1 MIEVEHL
8 TKRYGSRTAVNDL
21 SFSVADGEIVGFL
34 GPNGAGKSTTMRILA
49 CFLPPSGGT
58 VRVNGLDV
66 VKDSLEVRRRV
77 GYMPE
82 NVPLYPEMR
91 VREYIGYRA
100 RLKGVTGRRLS
111 ARMDDV
117 LSLCGLQ
124 DAAGRIIGQLSK
136 GFRQRVG
143 LADALVHEPQL
154 LILDEPSIGLDPN
167 QIRDFRQLIRGLA
180 GRHTVLLS
188 SHILPEVESI
198 CQRVLII
205 NRGRIV
211 ASDSPDQLAGMMLG
225 HSTVVVE
232 LRAPEPE
239 ARAALSALDGVI
251 AVQSSPVGQWTRFTC
266 ECEADADPRAAV
278 GDTAQRQGWP
288 LRELSS
294 RRRNLEDVFVAITN
308 RQEAA

>member
-1 MIEVEHL
+1 VD
-8 TKRYGSRTAVNDL
+8 DL

-49 CFLPPSGGT
+49 CFLPPSGG
-58 VRVNGLDV
+58 RVCVDGLDV
-66 VKDSLEVRRRV
+66 VRDSLEVRRRV

-82 NVPLYPEMR
+82 SVPLYPEMR

-100 RLKGVTGRRLS
+100 RLKGVRGRRLGS
-111 ARMDDV
+111 RMDEV
-117 LSLCGLQ
+117 LALCGLQ
-124 DAAGRIIGQLSK
+124 EAAGRIIGQLSK

-143 LADALVHEPQL
+143 LADALIHEPRL

-180 GRHTVLLS
+180 HRHTVLLS
-188 SHILPEVESI
+188 SHILPEVETI

-211 ASDSPDQLAGMMLG
+211 ASDTPDQLAGMMLG
-225 HSTVVVE
+225 HSSVVVE
-232 LRAPEPE
+232 LKAPEAE
-239 ARAALSALDGVI
+239 ARAALSALNGVI
-251 AVQSSPVGQWTRFTC
+251 AVQSTPVGHWVRFTC
-266 ECEADADPRAAV
+266 ECGADADPREEV
-278 GDTAQRQGWP
+278 GELAHRHGWP
-288 LRELSS
+288 VRELST
-294 RRRNLEDVFVAITN
+294 RRQNLEDVFVAMTT

>member
-8 TKRYGSRTAVNDL
+8 TKRYGSRTAVDDL

-49 CFLPPSGGT
+49 CFLPPSGG
-58 VRVNGLDV
+58 RVCVDGLDV
-66 VKDSLEVRRRV
+66 VRDSLEVRRRV

-82 NVPLYPEMR
+82 SVPLYPEMR

-100 RLKGVTGRRLS
+100 RLKGVRGRRLGS
-111 ARMDDV
+111 RMDEV
-117 LSLCGLQ
+117 LALCGLQ
-124 DAAGRIIGQLSK
+124 EAAGRIIGQLSK

-143 LADALVHEPQL
+143 LADALIHEPRL

-180 GRHTVLLS
+180 HRHTVLLS
-188 SHILPEVESI
+188 SHILPEVETI

-211 ASDSPDQLAGMMLG
+211 ASDTPDQLAGMMLG
-225 HSTVVVE
+225 HSSVVVE
-232 LRAPEPE
+232 LKAPEAE
-239 ARAALSALDGVI
+239 ARAALSALNGVI
-251 AVQSSPVGQWTRFTC
+251 AVQSTPVGHWVRFTC
-266 ECEADADPRAAV
+266 ECGADADPREEV
-278 GDTAQRQGWP
+278 GELAHRHGWP
-288 LRELSS
+288 VRELST
-294 RRRNLEDVFVAITN
+294 RRQNLEDVFVAMTT

>member
-1 MIEVEHL
+1 MD
-8 TKRYGSRTAVNDL
+8 DL

-49 CFLPPSGGT
+49 CFLPPSGG
-58 VRVNGLDV
+58 RVCVDGLDV
-66 VKDSLEVRRRV
+66 VRDSLEVRRRV

-82 NVPLYPEMR
+82 SVPLYPEMR

-100 RLKGVTGRRLS
+100 RLKGVRGRRLGS
-111 ARMDDV
+111 RMDEV
-117 LSLCGLQ
+117 LALCGLQ
-124 DAAGRIIGQLSK
+124 EAAGRIIGQLSK

-143 LADALVHEPQL
+143 LADALIHEPRL

-180 GRHTVLLS
+180 HRHTVLLS
-188 SHILPEVESI
+188 SHILPEVETI

-211 ASDSPDQLAGMMLG
+211 ASDTPDQLAGMMLG
-225 HSTVVVE
+225 HSSVVVE
-232 LRAPEPE
+232 LKAPEAE
-239 ARAALSALDGVI
+239 ARAALSALNGVI
-251 AVQSSPVGQWTRFTC
+251 AVQSTPVGHWVRFTC
-266 ECEADADPRAAV
+266 ECGADADPREEV
-278 GDTAQRQGWP
+278 GELAHRHGWP
-288 LRELSS
+288 VRELST
-294 RRRNLEDVFVAITN
+294 RRQNLEDVFVAMTT

>member
-1 MIEVEHL
+1 MIEVKHL
-8 TKRYGSRTAVNDL
+8 TRRFAGVTAVDDL

-49 CFLPPSGGT
+49 CFLPPSGG
-58 VRVNGLDV
+58 RVCVDGLDV
-66 VKDSLEVRRRV
+66 VRDSLEVRRRV

-82 NVPLYPEMR
+82 SVPLYPEMR

-100 RLKGVTGRRLS
+100 RLKGVRGRRLGS
-111 ARMDDV
+111 RMDEV
-117 LSLCGLQ
+117 LALCGLQ
-124 DAAGRIIGQLSK
+124 EAAGRIIGQLSK

-143 LADALVHEPQL
+143 LADALIHEPRL

-180 GRHTVLLS
+180 HRHTVLLS
-188 SHILPEVESI
+188 SHILPEVETI

-211 ASDSPDQLAGMMLG
+211 ASDTPDQLAGMMLG
-225 HSTVVVE
+225 HSSVVVE
-232 LRAPEPE
+232 LKAPEAE
-239 ARAALSALDGVI
+239 ARAALSALNGVI
-251 AVQSSPVGQWTRFTC
+251 AVQSTPVGHWVRFTC
-266 ECEADADPRAAV
+266 ECGADADPREEV
-278 GDTAQRQGWP
+278 GELAHRHGWP
-288 LRELSS
+288 VRELST
-294 RRRNLEDVFVAITN
+294 RRQNLEDVFVAMTT